1 MSWIDFSEFQVIPS
15 IRRLNDLEI
24 ALNSEAQVILLT
36 EAHIANLQELVKLV
50 HAKDKKALINLEL
63 LGGFGKDH
71 VGMKLLK
78 NYYHVDGVMSTD
90 SGKLGMAK
98 QCGLVTFQRFFLHDS
113 RSFETALKII
123 DCSRADGAE
132 LLPAIMALDCYQKLT
147 AVAKIP
153 LLAGGFIR
161 DREMMGKI
169 KDCGFKGLTVSDK
182 SLW

>member
-78 NYYHVDGVMSTD
+78 NYCVR
-90 SGKLGMAK
+90 LE
-98 QCGLVTFQRFFLHDS
+98 QQ
-113 RSFETALKII
+113 
-123 DCSRADGAE
+123 
-132 LLPAIMALDCYQKLT
+132 
-147 AVAKIP
+147 
-153 LLAGGFIR
+153 
-161 DREMMGKI
+161 
-169 KDCGFKGLTVSDK
+169 
-182 SLW
+182 

>member
-15 IRRLNDLEI
+15 IRKLNDLEI
-24 ALNSEAQVILLT
+24 ALKSDVQVILLT
-36 EAHIANLQELVKLV
+36 EAHIANLLDLVKLV

-90 SGKLGMAK
+90 SSKLGMAK

-113 RSFETALKII
+113 RSFETTLKII
-123 DCSRADGAE
+123 ESSRVDGAE
-132 LLPAIMALDCYQKLT
+132 LLPAVMALDCYSKLISI
-147 AVAKIP
+147 AKIP

-161 DREMMGKI
+161 DREMMEKI
-169 KDCGFKGLTVSDK
+169 KICGFKGLTVSEK